1 MTAGHRM
8 SENRH
13 TVARAEGA
21 GNPLDT
27 CGQVPPPPNETAG
40 QVGAENH
47 SRRARAE
54 TAAAPS
60 LKTTKRLPSSPSPIA
75 GHCPLENQSGRAR
88 AAEEAID
95 RLKTTPP
102 FPPPPPA
109 ILELIDLQRQRIHAI
124 KAQSFGDRTCDSYVA
139 HFLGYHAGLP
149 EAARKTL
156 FKQAADMRA
165 NVEKQLKKDQKAGGQ
180 AEPENQQTGAPG
192 PDGEGHSTFEN
203 QTGNALA
210 GPDRERHSRPANQPD
225 GALSVCRPII
235 LNTILSRAGWDTL
248 RKTTEVRMCATA
260 GQFPVLERAA
270 AVAGFA
276 ELGLAVILAEA
287 GNDLTA
293 FPHPMHL
300 WKRLGLAPYKGRA
313 MSQWHGKDLTAGEWS
328 EQGYNGNRLGR
339 IVGVAGTP
347 LFLAKDRPGGYGA
360 VYAARR
366 AHTALTHPDWTKAH
380 SDNDARRIMLKAFIA
395 DLWRWWKAAAR
406 AADVSQAA

>member
-1 MTAGHRM
+1 MTKKTSPTAGHRM
-8 SENRH
+8 SENRR

-21 GNPLDT
+21 GTPLDT

-54 TAAAPS
+54 TAATPS
-60 LKTTKRLPSSPSPIA
+60 LKTTKRLPPSPSPIA
-75 GHCPLENQSGRAR
+75 GHGGPENRMQSAR
-88 AAEEAID
+88 EAEEAKLHLNT
-95 RLKTTPP
+95 RSG

-109 ILELIDLQRQRIHAI
+109 ILELIDLQRQRVHAI

-139 HFLGYHAGLP
+139 HYLGYHPGLP
-149 EAARKTL
+149 EAARKAL
-156 FKQAADMRA
+156 FKQAADLRA
-165 NVEKQLKKDQKAGGQ
+165 SVEKQLRKDQKTRGLKLDDNHEAV
-180 AEPENQQTGAPG
+180 APG
-192 PDGEGHSTFEN
+192 MDGEGHSTFEN
-203 QTGNALA
+203 QPGDALA
-210 GPDRERHSRPANQPD
+210 
-225 GALSVCRPII
+225 VVRPII

-248 RKTTEVRMCATA
+248 RKTTEVRMCAIA

-313 MSQWHGKDLTAGEWS
+313 MSQWHGRDLTPGEWS

-395 DLWRWWKAAAR
+395 DLWRWWKAAAQ